1 MSQTKEKFSSVL
13 VSIDGSEASM
23 KAADY
28 AIMTAK
34 RNDAQLTALHVLYS
48 QTGYAYS
55 SGTFGGLVT
64 PSSIR
69 AIYESAK
76 QEAQQWFDKVEE
88 KINEQEKEEQKE
100 KHQIQLKTELVVT
113 ATSVAAAIVGY
124 SEQHDIDLIVIGTRG
139 RSGFKKLLL
148 GSVASGVATYARCP
162 VMVVK

>member
-76 QEAQQWFDKVEE
+76 QEAQQWFDQVKE

-100 KHQIQLKTELVVT
+100 KNQIQLKTELVVT

>member
-34 RNDAQLTALHVLYS
+34 TNDAQLTALHVLYS

-64 PSSIR
+64 PSSVR
-69 AIYESAK
+69 AIYESAE
-76 QEAQQWFDKVEE
+76 QEAQQWFDKIKE
-88 KINEQEKEEQKE
+88 KISKQETEEQKE
-100 KHQIQLKTELVVT
+100 KNQIHLETELVVT
-113 ATSVAAAIVGY
+113 ATSVAAAIVAY

-148 GSVASGVATYARCP
+148 GSVASGVATYAHCP
-162 VMVVK
+162 VMIVK